1 VNTSV
6 EIDLLSVFI
15 FLGVFLG
22 LLLSFFFI
30 FKASPNASANKYQGL
45 LLLTISLCILEQ
57 FLNITGYIVRMLPIT
72 NTTEPLNLVIGPFL
86 YLFVR
91 KSLETSDIKGKWIH
105 FIMFIFYAV
114 YICFDLVQT
123 NEFKYNSYVNSYH
136 PDWPLIDAKQIINND
151 PLNIKKYLNLVTAL
165 QLYFYVALSFSVLW
179 RKSVQEGKSIFRPD
193 DELLRSLR
201 NMVFHI
207 GVIVT
212 IFAVVKLNFQGDVGD
227 YFIGM
232 YVSVFTILTTLRVMN
247 DSTYFDRSRAFMDLT
262 MEKYRKSS
270 LNEQLKQRILGSIR
284 AEFEKK
290 DYFAENLASL
300 SDLAKRVGESPHHVS
315 QVINEKLGKNFFEL
329 LASYRVEK
337 AKKILED
344 DKSGRL
350 TVEEVS
356 EMVGYNSK
364 TAFNNSFKKITGK
377 TPSEFRKSA
386 INRS

>member
-1 VNTSV
+1 MNTTV

-30 FKASPNASANKYQGL
+30 LKRTSNATANKYQGL
-45 LLLTISLCILEQ
+45 LLLSISLCILEQ
-57 FLNITGYIVRMLPIT
+57 FLNITGYIVRMLPLT
-72 NTTEPLNLVIGPFL
+72 NVTEPLNLVIGPLL

-91 KSLETSDIKGKWIH
+91 ISIEPSGMKRKWIPFVL
-105 FIMFIFYAV
+105 FILYSA
-114 YICFDLVQT
+114 YICFDLIQT
-123 NEFKYNSYVNSYH
+123 NEFKYNSYVNSIH
-136 PDWPLIDAKQIINND
+136 PDWPLIDAKPIINND
-151 PLNIKKYLNLVTAL
+151 PLNIKKYLNLATASQIL
-165 QLYFYVALSFSVLW
+165 FYVVLSFRVLW
-179 RKSVQEGKSIFRPD
+179 RESAREGKSIFRTD

-207 GVIVT
+207 TVIMT
-212 IFAVVKLNFQGDVGD
+212 IFIVVKLNFQGDVGD
-227 YFIGM
+227 YFIGL

-270 LNEQLKQRILGSIR
+270 LNEHLKQQILKSIKE
-284 AEFEKK
+284 EFEKK
-290 DYFAENLASL
+290 EYFAESLASL
-300 SDLAKRVGESPHHVS
+300 SDLARRIGESPHHVS
-315 QVINEKLGKNFFEL
+315 QVINEKLEKNFFEL
-329 LASYRVEK
+329 LASYRIEK
-337 AKKILED
+337 AKKILEG
-344 DKSGRL
+344 DKTGRL

-386 INRS
+386 ISR